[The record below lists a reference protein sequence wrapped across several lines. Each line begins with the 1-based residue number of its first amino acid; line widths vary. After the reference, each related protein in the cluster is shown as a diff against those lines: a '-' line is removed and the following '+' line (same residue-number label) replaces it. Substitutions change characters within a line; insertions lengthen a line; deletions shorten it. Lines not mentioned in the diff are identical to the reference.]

1 MRRMLRLP
9 LLAALL
15 ALALPALGE
24 SLYVTDNILLGI
36 HQLPDEQSPIL
47 QSVSSGTQIEV
58 LERTG
63 NFVRVQTADGVEGW
77 INAQYL
83 VPQAPAVVQLKAMQQ
98 QLQAVQKELE
108 ALKEKNRKRER
119 ETQILRDELANAK
132 TTIKNLKKKLEGQ
145 GKDAA
150 ESAELEL
157 ARAEIATLT
166 NRVSELE
173 AQLAERAAVPV
184 DADTEDLQ
192 KLIRQNQELVA
203 RIEMAVANLQGE
215 RVPTAEELAAIH
227 PRFPVWYWLL
237 VLFVLVVGIIG
248 GLFWFDY
255 VHRKRHGGFRL

>member
-1 MRRMLRLP
+1 MAHILRVP

-15 ALALPALGE
+15 LLALPALGE

-47 QSVSSGTQIEV
+47 QSVASGTKIEV
-58 LERTG
+58 LERSG
-63 NFVRVQTADGVEGW
+63 NFVRVQTSDGVEGW

-83 VPQAPAVVQLKAMQQ
+83 VPEAPAIVELKA
-98 QLQAVQKELE
+98 LQAQLGKAREELA
-108 ALKEKNRKRER
+108 ALKEKDRKRER

-132 TTIKNLKKKLEGQ
+132 STIKGLKKKLEGK
-145 GKDAA
+145 GDAGADAA
-150 ESAELEL
+150 ALEV
-157 ARAEIATLT
+157 ARAEIVTLT

-173 AQLAERAAVPV
+173 AQLAEVPPV
-184 DADTEDLQ
+184 AQDASAEDLQ
-192 KLIRQNQELVA
+192 ALMKQNQELAA

-237 VLFVLVVGIIG
+237 VLFAMVVGVIG

-255 VHRKRHGGFRL
+255 LHRKRHGGFRL